1 MIALSG
7 FSSAAGV
14 DSKSRQS
21 ALRKARVVVGLGK
34 VHLVMSGY
42 VFHVVALGEQI
53 INFAKICIINNL
65 SNSSLGH
72 PNYFCNF
79 FLGPAKAA

>member
-1 MIALSG
+1 MVIALSG

-53 INFAKICIINNL
+53 TNIAKICIIGNL
-65 SNSSLGH
+65 RNSLLIYSH
-72 PNYFCNF
+72 PF
-79 FLGPAKAA
+79 